1 MVKRMRSLGYV
12 FDKGLIINKQ
22 KVIDSG
28 LNLWRVGDG
37 SLNKYGY

>member
-1 MVKRMRSLGYV
+1 MRSPGYV
-12 FDKGLIINKQ
+12 FDTRLIINKQ

-37 SLNKYGY
+37 NLNKYGY